1 VGSGATDQSFPLL
14 FLRRV
19 RSAPAETA
27 SFAELSDEYLVLRME
42 KGDGHAVELLF
53 DRYSTLVFGI
63 GLRILHDRGEAED
76 FVQDVFLRL
85 FESVKGFDPSKGSGR
100 TWIVQIAYR
109 RAFDRHGYLTKRRFY
124 DGTDFEQIQ
133 NTLQAGTGLENRIAD
148 LLTGEQLHAA
158 FAELGEKQRTTLEMF
173 FFEGLDLRQI
183 SERLG
188 ETLENTRHFYYRGL
202 ERLRRIAVALVRR
215 ERK

>member
-1 VGSGATDQSFPLL
+1 
-14 FLRRV
+14 V
-19 RSAPAETA
+19 RSAPAETVP
-27 SFAELSDEYLVLRME
+27 FAELSDEYLVLRME
-42 KGDGHAVELLF
+42 KGDRHAVELLF

-109 RAFDRHGYLTKRRFY
+109 RAFDRNGYLTKRRFY

-133 NTLQAGTGLENRIAD
+133 NTLQAETAVENRIAD

-158 FAELGEKQRTTLEMF
+158 FEELGEKQRTTLEMF

-202 ERLRRIAVALVRR
+202 ERLRRIAVARVRR